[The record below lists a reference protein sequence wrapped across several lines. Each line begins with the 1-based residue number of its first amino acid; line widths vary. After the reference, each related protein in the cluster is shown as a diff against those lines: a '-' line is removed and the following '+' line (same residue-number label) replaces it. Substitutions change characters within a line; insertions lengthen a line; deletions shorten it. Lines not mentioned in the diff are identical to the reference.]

1 MVEADQDHVTAAL
14 LAVQRTEA
22 AREAITL
29 EHRLTTIESAILSA
43 GQASQARDAT
53 LKVTVDKIERQVEI
67 ANHRTGKLENWR
79 TQVTAIYGALIIAG
93 PFVFWAL
100 STYVE

>member
-1 MVEADQDHVTAAL
+1 MSEADQDHVTAA
-14 LAVQRTEA
+14 AVQRTEA

-53 LKVTVDKIERQVEI
+53 LKVTVDKIEENGKI
-67 ANHRTGKLENWR
+67 ANGRTAKLENWR
-79 TQVTAIYGALIIAG
+79 TQVTAIYGALLVAG